1 MSTHE
6 SQTLR
11 KLHSKKLKIILFYVY
26 SCPIVYSLLVMNS
39 DEKSDRILI
48 IGLKYGD
55 EECFEELFRKY
66 YPRFRAYAY
75 RLIHDR
81 HTAEDILQNVFMKLW
96 MNRLTLDENVSVVA
110 YLFVLARNEIL
121 NHLRYQRLHPQASA
135 DAPVREGSVNNEF
148 DFNYL
153 YGMVQDIVKK
163 LPQRRRE
170 IFMMNRFEHLPPS
183 EIARRLGISVRTVEK
198 QIELALKTLRDSI
211 GPILVVVLCFMSPE
225 LFN

>member
-1 MSTHE
+1 
-6 SQTLR
+6 
-11 KLHSKKLKIILFYVY
+11 
-26 SCPIVYSLLVMNS
+26 MNI

-81 HTAEDILQNVFMKLW
+81 HHAEDILQNVFMKLW
-96 MNRLTLDENVSVVA
+96 MNRMTIDENVSVVS

-121 NHLRYQRLHPQASA
+121 NYLRYNRMHPHS
-135 DAPVREGSVNNEF
+135 DGTETIREGTVTNEF
-148 DFNYL
+148 DFNEL
-153 YGMVQDIVKK
+153 YATFATIVETK

-170 IFMMNRFEHLPPS
+170 IFKMNRFEYLSPA
-183 EIARRLGISVRTVEK
+183 EIAKKLGLSVRTVEK
-198 QIELALKTLRDSI
+198 QIELALKTIRSTL
-211 GPILVVVLCFMSPE
+211 GPILCLIMF
-225 LFN
+225 FRF